1 MKTITAIIRPTRF
14 SGVKDALLAC
24 GVEMMT
30 VSSVMVCGGFDDPG
44 HKNFVS
50 SADNTLLNKTRMEI
64 IVSDE
69 KVKSTI
75 DAIVLQG
82 STGASGDGKIF
93 VMDMPQFIKISHDP
107 GKDPLL

>member
-1 MKTITAIIRPTRF
+1 MKTITAIIRPTRL
-14 SGVKDALLAC
+14 SGVKDALLVC
-24 GVEMMT
+24 GIEMMT
-30 VSSVMVCGGFDDPG
+30 VSSVMVCGGFDSPG
-44 HKNFVS
+44 YKNFVS
-50 SADNTLLNKTRMEI
+50 SSEDTLLNKTRMEI

-93 VMDMPQFIKISHDP
+93 VMDMPQFIKISHNP
-107 GKDPLL
+107 GKA